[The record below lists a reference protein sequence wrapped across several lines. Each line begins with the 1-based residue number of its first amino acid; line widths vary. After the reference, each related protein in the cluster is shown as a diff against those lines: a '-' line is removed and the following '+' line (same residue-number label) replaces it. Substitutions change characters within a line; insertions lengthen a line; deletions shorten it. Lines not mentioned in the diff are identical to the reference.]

1 MTDIAIT
8 DPRRAV
14 GAASKPTRQ
23 QTVARSLKAI
33 HDTHLS
39 IWTDYADMLATFEDA
54 RRDDHWQ
61 GGFLQLPIH
70 RHFQP
75 ENEVQRENAIRYL
88 SEHVERQPD
97 LTKAGAI
104 LDRVEAAFEQGFHEA
119 QVRVII
125 GLMVDA
131 FPNARPHSPEAYVET
146 LIHELSHQG
155 ATTAAIAKGCNA
167 ITLTAKFLPA
177 ASEVLEKVKSCAG
190 VLAHIRRTL
199 MRYTEWSATTAE
211 AVVWLQTQALWDR
224 TAGERLE
231 FEGNDPF

>member
-14 GAASKPTRQ
+14 GAASKPPRQ

-39 IWTDYADMLATFEDA
+39 IWTDYADMLADFDGA
-54 RRDDHWQ
+54 RRADHWQ
-61 GGFLQLPIH
+61 GSFLQLPIH

-75 ENEVQRENAIRYL
+75 ENEAQRENAIRYL
-88 SEHVERQPD
+88 SEHTERQPD
-97 LTKAGAI
+97 LREAEAL
-104 LDRVEAAFEQGFHEA
+104 LDRVDAAFDQGFAEA

-146 LIHELSHQG
+146 LVHELSHQG
-155 ATTAAIAKGCNA
+155 TATAAIAKGCNA
-167 ITLTAKFLPA
+167 ITLTSKFVPA
-177 ASEVLEKVKSCAG
+177 ASEVLEKVKTSAG
-190 VLAHIRRTL
+190 VLAHIRRSL
-199 MRYTEWSATTAE
+199 RRYSEWSATTVD
-211 AVVWLQTQALWDR
+211 AVIWLQAQQLWDR
-224 TAGERLE
+224 TSGERLE

>member
-1 MTDIAIT
+1 MNDITIS

-14 GAASKPTRQ
+14 GAAAKPTRQ

-39 IWTDYADMLATFEDA
+39 IWTDYADMLAAFEDA
-54 RRDDHWQ
+54 RRLDQWQ

-75 ENEVQRENAIRYL
+75 ENEAQRESAITYL
-88 SEHVERQPD
+88 SEHTGRQPD
-97 LTKAGAI
+97 LRQAEAL
-104 LDRVEAAFEQGFHEA
+104 LDRVEAACEQGFAEA

-146 LIHELSHQG
+146 LVHELSHQG
-155 ATTAAIAKGCNA
+155 VATAAIAKGCNA
-167 ITLTAKFLPA
+167 VTLTSKFLPA
-177 ASEVLEKVKSCAG
+177 ASEVLEKVKTSAG
-190 VLAHIRRTL
+190 VLAHIRRIL
-199 MRYTEWSATTAE
+199 RRYSEWSATTAD
-211 AVVWLQTQALWDR
+211 AVRWLQAQPLWDR
-224 TAGERLE
+224 TAGERLG

>member
-1 MTDIAIT
+1 MNDIAT
-8 DPRRAV
+8 SDRSRAI
-14 GAASKPTRQ
+14 GPASKPTRQ

-39 IWTDYADMLATFEDA
+39 IWIDYAQMLAEFTED
-54 RRDDHWQ
+54 RRLDHWQ
-61 GGFLQLPIH
+61 GSFLQLPTH

-75 ENEVQRENAIRYL
+75 ENETQRENAIAYL
-88 SEHVERQPD
+88 LERTERQPD
-97 LTKAGAI
+97 VRQAEAL
-104 LDRVEAAFEQGFHEA
+104 LDRVNAAFEQGFHEA

-146 LIHELSHQG
+146 LVHELSHQG
-155 ATTAAIAKGCNA
+155 VTTAAIAKGCNA
-167 ITLTAKFLPA
+167 ITLSAKFLPG
-177 ASEVLEKVKSCAG
+177 ASEVLEKVKASAG

-199 MRYTEWSATTAE
+199 RRYAEWSETTAQ
-211 AVVWLQTQALWDR
+211 AVVWLSTQALWDR

>member
-39 IWTDYADMLATFEDA
+39 IWTDYQRMQAEFTEA
-54 RRDDHWQ
+54 RRVDHWQ
-61 GGFLQLPIH
+61 GSFLQLPRH

-75 ENEVQRENAIRYL
+75 ESEAQRESAISYL
-88 SEHVERQPD
+88 AEHTERQPD
-97 LTKAGAI
+97 LQKAEAL
-104 LDRVEAAFEQGFHEA
+104 LDRVEGAFDQGFNEA

-146 LIHELSHQG
+146 LVHELSHQG
-155 ATTAAIAKGCNA
+155 VATAAIAKGCNA
-167 ITLTAKFLPA
+167 ITLTCKFLPA
-177 ASEVLEKVKSCAG
+177 AAEVLDKVKVNAG
-190 VLAHIRRTL
+190 LLAHIRISLR
-199 MRYTEWSATTAE
+199 RYSKWSATTVD
-211 AVVWLQTQALWDR
+211 AVGWIQDQQLWDR
-224 TAGERLE
+224 TTGDRLE